1 MFQEV
6 CDHIWFIQ
14 GNNNGRYPFS
24 NSLYIDAQR
33 KVLID
38 TGIGRSVIKKV
49 LNRFGQPDMIIYS
62 HGHEDHIFD
71 PDLFTSARFIH
82 EKDRLMATSKDEL
95 YRIYGLNTP
104 ELQKMFDGFL
114 KSFHYQPLSA
124 ISTFTPEQIFD
135 LGNIQVQVLYC
146 PGHSAGH
153 CCFEI
158 PDEHLIF
165 FSDIDLT
172 SFGPWYGGLDSDIRA
187 FEQSI
192 KDLIAK
198 SPKTVITSHKGIF
211 TDEISE
217 KLYMYLKTIK
227 ERENKILTFLEND
240 NGKTIEELVPQAL
253 IYGRIAEPKAFYL
266 AAEQIMLHKHLAILL
281 EENKI
286 ECSHGKYKTL

>member
-1 MFQEV
+1 
-6 CDHIWFIQ
+6 
-14 GNNNGRYPFS
+14 
-24 NSLYIDAQR
+24 
-33 KVLID
+33 
-38 TGIGRSVIKKV
+38 
-49 LNRFGQPDMIIYS
+49 
-62 HGHEDHIFD
+62 
-71 PDLFTSARFIH
+71 
-82 EKDRLMATSKDEL
+82 
-95 YRIYGLNTP
+95 
-104 ELQKMFDGFL
+104 
-114 KSFHYQPLSA
+114 
-124 ISTFTPEQIFD
+124 
-135 LGNIQVQVLYC
+135 VLYC

-158 PDEHLIF
+158 PEEHLIF

-217 KLYMYLKTIK
+217 KLYKYLKTIK
-227 ERENKILTFLEND
+227 ER
-240 NGKTIEELVPQAL
+240 VPHAL

-266 AAEQIMLHKHLAILL
+266 AAEQIMLQKHLAILL

-286 ECSHGKYKTL
+286 EYSHGKYKTL